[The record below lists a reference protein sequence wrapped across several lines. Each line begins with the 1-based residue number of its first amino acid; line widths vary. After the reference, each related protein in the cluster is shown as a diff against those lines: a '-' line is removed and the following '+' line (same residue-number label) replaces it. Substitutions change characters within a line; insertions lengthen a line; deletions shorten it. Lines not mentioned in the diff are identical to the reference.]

1 MEITKDNLLE
11 GKRQLTI
18 TLEADG
24 SLCQDEGL
32 KPRLAVDH
40 SLKPGVLPAG
50 VNVPP
55 QGWEETVT
63 LPDELVA
70 LVARLDHSGVLAK
83 AQEATVSTFNGQ
95 RVVPTP
101 GRSAIPLPL
110 KSV

>member
-24 SLCQDEGL
+24 SICQDEGL
-32 KPRLAVDH
+32 KPRLAIDH

-50 VNVPP
+50 VNIAP
-55 QGWEETVT
+55 QGWEEAVT
-63 LPDELVA
+63 LPDEVAA
-70 LVARLDHSGVLAK
+70 LVVRLDYSGVLAK
-83 AQEATVSTFNGQ
+83 AQEATVSTLNGQ
-95 RVVPTP
+95 RVMPSP
-101 GRSAIPLPL
+101 GRAAVPLPL